1 MKRSIMNNIKF
12 QTLGIIKD
20 YFNNLNQQK
29 GRRALIR
36 ALGDGNQAI
45 AAADILIYLVWQ
57 TFDTDEELL
66 KKYDGY
72 IVRTNEQ
79 IVLATGCSDF
89 NNSSRHIEMLIEK
102 GFIERD
108 RKTFRNKCR
117 YKVNLNTVIYELD
130 RCLEELDLEVK
141 EYTSK
146 QESIKKADEERSKNP
161 NRSKVDWESVNSLA
175 DNPSEENLEILE
187 GQGLSALDVQLI
199 YYVDKFYKEATGY
212 DFYWTLPAF
221 NTLTEVVNGRGTKIM
236 TDEDI
241 NRLRYA
247 IQTLDE
253 VSWMKKAHISTR
265 ICKRLAGYKR
275 F

>member
-1 MKRSIMNNIKF
+1 MSNIKF

-36 ALGDGNQAI
+36 SLGDGNQAI

-57 TFDTDEELL
+57 TFDTSEGLL

-79 IVLATGCSDF
+79 IVMATGCSDF

-108 RKTFRNKCR
+108 RKTYRNKCR
-117 YKVNLNTVIYELD
+117 YKVNLNAIISELD
-130 RCLEELDLEVK
+130 RCLKELEIEFK
-141 EYTSK
+141 EYTTK
-146 QESIKKADEERSKNP
+146 QESIKKVDEERA

-175 DNPSEENLEILE
+175 DNPTEENLEILE
-187 GQGLSALDVQLI
+187 KQGLSALDVQLI
-199 YYVDKFYKEATGY
+199 YYVDKFYKETTGCE
-212 DFYWTLPAF
+212 FIWSLPSF
-221 NTLTEVVNGRGTKIM
+221 KTLTKVVNGYGSKIM
-236 TDEDI
+236 TNEVID
-241 NRLRYA
+241 NLKYA

-253 VSWMKKAHISTR
+253 VSWMKKAHTATK
-265 ICKRLAGYKR
+265 ICKRLAGYKS
-275 F
+275 FKTK